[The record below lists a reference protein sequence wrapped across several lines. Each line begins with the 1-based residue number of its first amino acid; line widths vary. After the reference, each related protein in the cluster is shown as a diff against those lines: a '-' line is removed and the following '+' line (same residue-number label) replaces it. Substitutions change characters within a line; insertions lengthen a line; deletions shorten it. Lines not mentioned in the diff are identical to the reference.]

1 MRLGGSIS
9 QSKQTVLGIPQR
21 EVFSVTIFLVAI
33 NGMLEELGNEMGGSL
48 FADDLAIYITIRSQR
63 VPSKALQGVTFSP
76 RKTVSMAFRNRRK
89 RNEKS
94 IEIMLRNEI
103 IPSKENTQF
112 WGMTL
117 GSRLNWEE
125 YIKKL
130 RTKEKNH

>member
-1 MRLGGSIS
+1 M
-9 QSKQTVLGIPQR
+9 
-21 EVFSVTIFLVAI
+21 
-33 NGMLEELGNEMGGSL
+33 
-48 FADDLAIYITIRSQR
+48 
-63 VPSKALQGVTFSP
+63 PSKALQGVTFSP

-89 RNEKS
+89 RNDKS